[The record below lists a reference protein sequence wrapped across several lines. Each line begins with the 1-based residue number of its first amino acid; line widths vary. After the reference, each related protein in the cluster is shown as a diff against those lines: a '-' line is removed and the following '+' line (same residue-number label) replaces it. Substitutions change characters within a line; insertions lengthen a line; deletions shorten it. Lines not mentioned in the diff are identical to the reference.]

1 MSNEPPLKKRQLFK
15 YLWAVAVSGLVIA
28 QVMIDKDNKYLPLI
42 HRALDLMQ
50 RQYPAE
56 LIHDKL
62 KASPIQGPLLPTL
75 APSSSTNNAETHRQ
89 D

>member
-1 MSNEPPLKKRQLFK
+1 MNRQLLK

-50 RQYPAE
+50 RQYLVDP
-56 LIHDKL
+56 IHDKL
-62 KASPIQGPLLPTL
+62 KASPILGPLLPTL
-75 APSSSTNNAETHRQ
+75 APSSSMNTAETPRQ